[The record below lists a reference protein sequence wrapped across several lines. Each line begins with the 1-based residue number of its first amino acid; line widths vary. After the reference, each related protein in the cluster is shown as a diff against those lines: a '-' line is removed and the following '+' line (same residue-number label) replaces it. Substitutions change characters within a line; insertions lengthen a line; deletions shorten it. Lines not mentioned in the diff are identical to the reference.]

1 MISFSLLST
10 VPSGY
15 PQNLMVLTRTSTA
28 IEAQW
33 STVPIDERNGDII
46 FYEVELNQS
55 MFTEELSSDLRQ
67 TNGSQLILL
76 LSDLEEFVEYT
87 VRVRANASAGAGP
100 FSPHVSNQTLTDSEW
115 TIYVSVSYMTYD
127 CMYTSLYRAS
137 NTSGECLS
145 DNTVLY

>member
-1 MISFSLLST
+1 M
-10 VPSGY
+10 
-15 PQNLMVLTRTSTA
+15 
-28 IEAQW
+28 
-33 STVPIDERNGDII
+33 PIDERNGDII

-87 VRVRANASAGAGP
+87 VRVRAYTSAGAGP

-115 TIYVSVSYMTYD
+115 TIHMYVSVSYD
-127 CMYTSLYRAS
+127 VCIYTSLYSAS
-137 NTSGECLS
+137 CSP
-145 DNTVLY
+145 